1 MSSSWLLGIDF
12 GTANTAA
19 ASMEPGSSPSVVPL
33 AGERTVM
40 PSAVFVESPNTIT
53 AGRAVIDAA
62 DRNPGGV
69 TPTPKRSVGL
79 HAVPINGYDIAP
91 VRLVTAVLGETV
103 NRAIAARTAQL
114 GRAESPA
121 QLILTHPEDWTPDEI
136 RVLHDAAAALGF
148 DPASVRVISEPHA
161 TAHQCVSANIAAGT
175 KFGVVDVGAGTLDVT
190 VLEATGR
197 GEFTVVAAHRDH
209 ALGGAAVDAAV
220 RGWVDSRLA
229 AENPQLL
236 TYLRENSPAGD
247 LRRLDDSIRRAKE
260 LLSTAPSATITVT
273 GAGHV
278 QNIELSRG
286 IFDSLIGEMVTRSL
300 GLVERALADA
310 GVRGSDLYT
319 VYLTGGASRIPL
331 LHQRLSSIVS
341 VTAVDDPKTVVAR
354 GALNAAGIGA
364 VNAAPAPVPHTAP
377 VWSTPAAVPQ
387 PAGRTGRAKVWAA
400 AAAAAAVV
408 VVGGAVVL
416 SQTVFSDDA
425 ASAGPSQTAVA
436 DPVADEQAIRELTTA
451 YARDVPGAGIEV
463 VNSFRCAQKQAT
475 AEDVVSVAGE
485 ELAIDEIISV
495 STNGD
500 AGSARVRLTQT
511 LPDSEPTTS
520 TQIFTYTR
528 EDSGWKICGIRTQ

>member
-12 GTANTAA
+12 GTANTVA
-19 ASMEPGSSPSVVPL
+19 ASMEPGSPVSVVPL
-33 AGERTVM
+33 SAERTVM
-40 PSAVFVESPNTIT
+40 PSAVFVESPNTII
-53 AGRAVIDAA
+53 AGQAALDAA
-62 DRNPGGV
+62 DRNPGGF

-91 VRLVTAVLGETV
+91 VRLVTAVLGEAV

-121 QLILTHPEDWTPDEI
+121 QLILTHPEDWTPDEV

-148 DPASVRVISEPHA
+148 EPASVRAISEPRA
-161 TAHQCVSANIAAGT
+161 TAHQCVPANIVAGT

-190 VLEATGR
+190 VLASTGR
-197 GEFTVVAAHRDH
+197 GEFTVLAAHRDH
-209 ALGGAAVDAAV
+209 ALSGSAVDAAI

-236 TYLRENSPAGD
+236 AYLREASPAGD

-273 GAGHV
+273 GAGHL
-278 QNIELSRG
+278 QNIELPRE
-286 IFDSLIGEMVTRSL
+286 IFHSLIDEMITRSV
-300 GLVERALADA
+300 GLVERTLADA
-310 GVRGSDLYT
+310 GVRGSDLHT

-341 VTAVDDPKTVVAR
+341 VTTVDDPTTVVAR
-354 GALNAAGIGA
+354 GALTAAGAGA
-364 VNAAPAPVPHTAP
+364 VDAAPAPVPQSSP
-377 VWSTPAAVPQ
+377 VWSTPAAAPQ
-387 PAGRTGRAKVWAA
+387 SAGRAGRAKVWAA
-400 AAAAAAVV
+400 AAAAAIVV
-408 VVGGAVVL
+408 VVGTGVVL

-425 ASAGPSQTAVA
+425 SAGPSQATVA
-436 DPVADEQAIRELTTA
+436 DPAADEQAIRELTTA
-451 YARDVPGAGIEV
+451 YARDVPGASLEV
-463 VNSFRCAQKQAT
+463 VNGFRCAKKQAT

-485 ELAIDEIISV
+485 KLAIDEIISV
-495 STNGD
+495 STNKD

-511 LPDSEPTTS
+511 LPGTDPTTS

-528 EDSGWKICGIRTQ
+528 ENNEWKICGIRTQ

>member
-148 DPASVRVISEPHA
+148 DPASVRVISEPRA

-197 GEFTVVAAHRDH
+197 GEFTVVAEHRDH

-247 LRRLDDSIRRAKE
+247 LRDLDDSIRRAKE
-260 LLSTAPSATITVT
+260 LLSTALGDHHGHRCRTRPEHRAQPGDFRFADRRDGHPES
-273 GAGHV
+273 GAG
-278 QNIELSRG
+278 R
-286 IFDSLIGEMVTRSL
+286 
-300 GLVERALADA
+300 
-310 GVRGSDLYT
+310 
-319 VYLTGGASRIPL
+319 
-331 LHQRLSSIVS
+331 
-341 VTAVDDPKTVVAR
+341 
-354 GALNAAGIGA
+354 
-364 VNAAPAPVPHTAP
+364 
-377 VWSTPAAVPQ
+377 
-387 PAGRTGRAKVWAA
+387 
-400 AAAAAAVV
+400 
-408 VVGGAVVL
+408 
-416 SQTVFSDDA
+416 
-425 ASAGPSQTAVA
+425 AGPGRCGCAR
-436 DPVADEQAIRELTTA
+436 IRSVHGVSDRWRLPHPPPPPA
-451 YARDVPGAGIEV
+451 
-463 VNSFRCAQKQAT
+463 SFL
-475 AEDVVSVAGE
+475 D
-485 ELAIDEIISV
+485 
-495 STNGD
+495 
-500 AGSARVRLTQT
+500 RLGH
-511 LPDSEPTTS
+511 
-520 TQIFTYTR
+520 
-528 EDSGWKICGIRTQ
+528 SGR